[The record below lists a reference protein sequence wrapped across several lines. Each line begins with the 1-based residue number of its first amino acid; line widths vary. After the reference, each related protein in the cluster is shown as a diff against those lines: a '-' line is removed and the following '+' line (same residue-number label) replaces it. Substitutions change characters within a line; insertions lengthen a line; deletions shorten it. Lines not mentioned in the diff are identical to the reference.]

1 MVNKR
6 EKKKKKSIFS
16 YFRNKKERYT
26 EDRYTN
32 FRTKK
37 SIVILCELISN
48 LEVINCATS
57 SVIFMMN
64 RKRFLNILTLL

>member
-1 MVNKR
+1 MVNKKKR
-6 EKKKKKSIFS
+6 KKKVFFS

-32 FRTKK
+32 FQTKK

-48 LEVINCATS
+48 LEVKNCATS
-57 SVIFMMN
+57 SVISVMN
-64 RKRFLNILTLL
+64 RKRSLNILTLL